1 MKEAISLKRI
11 IRHATFDD
19 ADQIAAIH
27 TVCKASLTRAITNP
41 DSQRA
46 NTATSTSTPIR
57 FEYDIALWKI
67 YLHDPSYKVMVL
79 QDRIVIGFIV
89 AHQPAPSETWLV
101 AEPVVLQ
108 EYAKPHDREML
119 YESLMKEVYPTVN
132 HPPQLVE
139 SL

>member
-1 MKEAISLKRI
+1 MKRI
-11 IRHATFDD
+11 IRHATLDD

-27 TVCKASLTRAITNP
+27 TVCKADLTKPITNQN
-41 DSQRA
+41 SQRS
-46 NTATSTSTPIR
+46 NTVGTGGTPIR

-67 YLHDPSYKVMVL
+67 YLQNPAYKVMVL
-79 QDRIVIGFIV
+79 QDRIIIGFIV
-89 AHQPAPSETWLV
+89 AHQPAHTDSWLI
-101 AEPVVLQ
+101 ADAVVLQ

-119 YESLMKEVYPTVN
+119 YESLVKEIYPAVN

>member
-1 MKEAISLKRI
+1 MKRI

-27 TVCKASLTRAITNP
+27 TVCKAALTRPMTNP
-41 DSQRA
+41 NIQRA
-46 NTATSTSTPIR
+46 NTVTSSSTPIR

-89 AHQPAPSETWLV
+89 AHQPPHTDTWLV
-101 AEPVVLQ
+101 AESVILQ

-119 YESLMKEVYPTVN
+119 YASLMKEIYPAVN
-132 HPPQLVE
+132 HPLQLVE